1 MPVLFFVS
9 SVELMFG
16 GVLRPRV
23 LVVGGPTGVGKT
35 RLSLALA
42 RRLPVEVISGDS
54 AQVFTGL
61 DIGTDKV
68 STQLRTQITHHLIN
82 VASCVGGTFTASDF
96 FNSATLAI
104 QVSFFSFHFSF
115 LSLFDSQ
122 FAFFFCFFAGDCVSR
137 PCASD
142 CGRYRVLSQVVD
154 AWETQ

>member
-1 MPVLFFVS
+1 MDLACLPVLFFVS

-68 STQLRTQITHHLIN
+68 SPQLRSQVPHHLID
-82 VASCVGGTFTASDF
+82 VASCVGGTFTASEF
-96 FNSATLAI
+96 FNSATTII
-104 QVSFFSFHFSF
+104 QVSLSFPFLFFSFSFLFFSF
-115 LSLFDSQ
+115 
-122 FAFFFCFFAGDCVSR
+122 FFLC
-137 PCASD
+137 
-142 CGRYRVLSQVVD
+142 
-154 AWETQ
+154 